1 MMLMMLTD
9 VGVGV
14 REGKTLKLG
23 PRGAHPV
30 TGPKGAHPV
39 TGAQRG
45 SPSDWGPKGLT
56 Q

>member
-30 TGPKGAHPV
+30 TG
-39 TGAQRG
+39 AQRG